1 MERERFAV
9 LVEEALERL
18 PAKFRARLENIA
30 VIVEDF
36 PPHSRH
42 RETRYRL
49 LGIFEGVPLTE
60 KNVFAA
66 APPGRI
72 VLYQKN
78 IEAVSESEERIREQI
93 KLTVLHEVGH
103 YFGLSEEE
111 LKEV

>member
-9 LVEEALERL
+9 LVKETLEQL
-18 PAKFRARLENIA
+18 PAKFRTRLENIA
-30 VIVEDF
+30 LIIEDL
-36 PPHSRH
+36 PPHSRQ
-42 RETRYRL
+42 RGTRSYL
-49 LGIFEGVPLTE
+49 LGIFEGIPLPE
-60 KNVFAA
+60 KTVFTA

-78 IEAVSESEERIREQI
+78 IEAVAGSDEQVREQI

>member
-36 PPHSRH
+36 PPPSRH
-42 RETRYRL
+42 RETRSRL

-60 KNVFAA
+60 KTVFAT

-78 IEAVSESEERIREQI
+78 IEAVSESEERIREEM